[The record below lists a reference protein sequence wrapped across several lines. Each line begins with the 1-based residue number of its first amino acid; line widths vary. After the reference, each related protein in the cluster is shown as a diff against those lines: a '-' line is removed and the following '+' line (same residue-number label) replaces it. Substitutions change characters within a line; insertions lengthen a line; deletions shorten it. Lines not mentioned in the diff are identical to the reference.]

1 VSKPRSALPGGA
13 FSRALARVL
22 RDAFEESK
30 LTQAAL
36 GQLIGGVSQSQ
47 VSKYLL
53 AKRPVNV
60 DELDA
65 ICAAL
70 GLDIVAV
77 VRAAKKDEVQGE
89 VHEGHEPENT
99 RPDFGI

>member
-1 VSKPRSALPGGA
+1 MSKPRSALPGGA
-13 FSRALARVL
+13 FSRALAPVL
-22 RDAFEESK
+22 RAAFEESK

-36 GQLIGGVSQSQ
+36 GQMIGGVSQSQ

-53 AKRPVNV
+53 AKRPINA

-65 ICAAL
+65 MCTAL

-77 VRAAKKDEVQGE
+77 VAEAKNDQVQGE
-89 VHEGHEPENT
+89 VQPPRSAENP
-99 RPDFGI
+99 RSK